1 MVKRTIL
8 EKISLMNILFI
19 TNTLPPEVDGVGD
32 YTLNLAKEFA
42 KHGHEVSIVCK
53 KSNKVLIDCTEVGI
67 YPIVDKWNKGAAIQV
82 KQLMQQRS
90 VEMVCL
96 QYVPHGFEPHGLPLG
111 LLLFMQELK
120 KAGTPIFT
128 FFHEVYWHY
137 RGFNLKYLTESV
149 LMAQISK
156 RIIELSNYVA
166 TSITHYADL
175 ILNLSGKKAVTIPIA
190 SNIPVVNIEQT
201 ALRKLKSKIAPN
213 NEFVVAFIGK
223 RDLTIVSGAL
233 RKLIAEGYPIKIL
246 LIGNA
251 NNVIDIKERYC
262 FRTGLLDIDELSK
275 YVAISDC
282 MIMPENATTGCSFK
296 SGSLAAALS
305 FGLPVI
311 TVKGIMTDA
320 VLNEKENILFVNPA
334 SIDDYYEA
342 IKSLLTDNGLNV
354 KLSMNALSLG
364 SGCTWQATYQKYL
377 EIYNKHE
384 RYR

>member
-1 MVKRTIL
+1 
-8 EKISLMNILFI
+8 MNILFI

-67 YPIVDKWNKGAAIQV
+67 YPIVNKWNKGAAGQV

-251 NNVIDIKERYC
+251 NNVVDIKERYC

-282 MIMPENATTGCSFK
+282 MIMPENAITGCSFK

-311 TVKGIMTDA
+311 TVKGIMTDE
-320 VLNEKENILFVNPA
+320 VLVDRESVLFVEPQ
-334 SIDDYYEA
+334 SDTSYYNA
-342 IKSLLTDNGLNV
+342 IVYLLSEKKATDRISQRAKKIGH
-354 KLSMNALSLG
+354 G
-364 SGCTWQATYQKYL
+364 FTWSQTCEKYL
-377 EIYNKHE
+377 NIIG
-384 RYR
+384 

>member
-1 MVKRTIL
+1 
-8 EKISLMNILFI
+8 MNILFI

-67 YPIVDKWNKGAAIQV
+67 YTIVDKWNKGAAIQV
-82 KQLMQQRS
+82 KQLIQQRR

-111 LLLFMQELK
+111 LLFFMQELK

-137 RGFNLKYLTESV
+137 RGFNLKYLVESV

-156 RIIELSNYVA
+156 RIIELSDYVA

-201 ALRKLKSKIAPN
+201 DLKILKSKIAPN

-251 NNVIDIKERYC
+251 NNVVDIKERYC

-320 VLNEKENILFVNPA
+320 VLNEKENILFVNSA
-334 SIDDYYEA
+334 STDDYYEA
-342 IKSLLTDNGLNV
+342 IKSLLIDNGLNV

-364 SGCTWQATYQKYL
+364 SGFTWKATYQKYL
-377 EIYNKHE
+377 EIYNKKHE